1 MGRPFLIST
10 KGRDVMDKELL
21 YRTIEEKAPVIT
33 GLSDRIWEYAEL
45 SMMEVQS
52 AADYISVLK
61 AEGFQVRENLCGIA
75 TAFSGSYGSG
85 KPVIGFLGEF
95 DALSGLSQIAGLDQP
110 MPIMD
115 GACGHGCG
123 HNLLGAGSLGAAIAV
138 KKAIEDGLLSGTV
151 VFYGCPGE
159 EGCAGKTFMARD
171 GMFRDLD
178 AALTWHPGDTNEITI
193 GSNAASIQMEYHF
206 SGISSHAADDP
217 WNGRSALDAAELMN
231 VGVQFL
237 REHMRPKE
245 SIHYSFADA
254 GSLSPNVVQSSAT
267 LIYMIR
273 SESVRTAK
281 SLARRVDDIARGAA
295 LMTGT
300 SVTSHQIDGTANT
313 LSNGV
318 LEQLLHD
325 NMAAAPLPE
334 YTEEEIILA
343 KQMKA
348 TFAPGPL
355 PGLLTN
361 EDPRLRKIV
370 TEKTQNGHLAMN
382 NFVFPYLPSYKFS
395 PGSTDVGD
403 VSWLTPTA
411 QFTTAVWPSG
421 SPGHSWQ
428 NVSVG
433 RTSLAH
439 KGMLLAAKILAATA
453 ADLMEQPELLAR
465 AREEFD
471 FTAAEGYDCPI
482 GPEVV
487 PVIG

>member
-1 MGRPFLIST
+1 
-10 KGRDVMDKELL
+10 MDKTTL
-21 YRTIEEKAPVIT
+21 YRTIEEKAPAIT
-33 GLSDRIWEYAEL
+33 SLSDKIWEYAEL
-45 SMMEVQS
+45 SMTEVRS
-52 AADYISVLK
+52 AAAYISLLRE
-61 AEGFQVRENLCGIA
+61 EGFDVTENLCGIS
-75 TAFSGSYGSG
+75 TAFSASFGSG

-95 DALSGLSQIAGLDQP
+95 DALSGLSQISGIDQP
-110 MPIMD
+110 QPLEE
-115 GACGHGCG
+115 GGCGHGCG
-123 HNLLGAGSLGAAIAV
+123 HNLLGAGALGAAIAV
-138 KKAIEDGLLSGTV
+138 KDAIASGQLSGTV

-206 SGISSHAADDP
+206 SGNAAHAADDP

-245 SIHYSFADA
+245 SVHYSFTDA
-254 GSLSPNVVQSSAT
+254 GGISPNVVQPTAT
-267 LIYMIR
+267 LVYMIR
-273 SESVRTAK
+273 GENVRTAK
-281 SLARRVDDIARGAA
+281 LLAQRVEDIARGAA

-300 SVTSHQIDGTANT
+300 SVTSRQIDGTANT
-313 LSNGV
+313 LSNSV

-325 NMAAAPLPE
+325 NMTAAPLPE
-334 YTEEEIILA
+334 YTDEEIVFA
-343 KQMKA
+343 KQLKA
-348 TFAPGPL
+348 TFVPSPL

-361 EDPRLRKIV
+361 ENPRLHRLV
-370 TEKTQNGHLAMN
+370 AEKTDNGHLPLN
-382 NFVFPYLPSYKFS
+382 NFVFPYIPSYKFS

-411 QFTTAVWPSG
+411 QFTAVTWPSG

-433 RTSLAH
+433 KTSLAH
-439 KGMLLAAKILAATA
+439 KGLLLAAKILAATA
-453 ADLMEQPELLAR
+453 ADLMEKPEVLAQV
-465 AREEFD
+465 REEFSI
-471 FTAAEGYDCPI
+471 TAAEGYDCPI

-487 PVIG
+487 PFVG